1 MSSVPPPGGPE
12 QRRPLPRAAPSYAAR
27 LGSGSV
33 SGLLGKLLCFGVVN
47 GGTLYAVMTQLP
59 LRAATPLLVVLVATI
74 ALDVV
79 SSPSARCR

>member
-1 MSSVPPPGGPE
+1 
-12 QRRPLPRAAPSYAAR
+12 
-27 LGSGSV
+27 
-33 SGLLGKLLCFGVVN
+33 LLCFGVVN

>member
-1 MSSVPPPGGPE
+1 
-12 QRRPLPRAAPSYAAR
+12 
-27 LGSGSV
+27 
-33 SGLLGKLLCFGVVN
+33 LLCFGVVN
-47 GGTLYAVMTQLP
+47 GGTLYAVMTLLP